1 MVAECCK
8 KFSSFNNYLVSS
20 QRFHVDGRFHL
31 LAVCRHHTD
40 RLRDTRQQ
48 LLRSAVNS
56 TFHVVDLFM
65 IARHVIF
72 VVVIVDP
79 PIKLCVRRIG
89 IGSVV
94 GRSVVSSLELLNPF
108 LMNSRSFV
116 TFEIGARLE
125 ALVAQRA
132 VVWSFT

>member
-1 MVAECCK
+1 
-8 KFSSFNNYLVSS
+8 
-20 QRFHVDGRFHL
+20 
-31 LAVCRHHTD
+31 
-40 RLRDTRQQ
+40 
-48 LLRSAVNS
+48 
-56 TFHVVDLFM
+56 M

-79 PIKLCVRRIG
+79 PIKLCVRRIS